1 MRAVPQPMV
10 RFRAADEQIYLAE
23 DPALIHQV
31 LVTKNR
37 HFNKRRSL
45 EPAGLV
51 FGNGLVLSEGTF
63 YRRQLCVDA
72 KAKIVPNPLFTLA
85 LKHGAAGD
93 AGPAVTA
100 S

>member
-1 MRAVPQPMV
+1 MRTVPHPMV
-10 RFRAADEQIYLAE
+10 RFPRGWRTNLFSKGSGIDSS
-23 DPALIHQV
+23 V
-31 LVTKNR
+31 LVTKNQY
-37 HFNKRRSL
+37 FNKGRSL
-45 EPAGLV
+45 ERADLV
-51 FGNGLVLSEGTF
+51 FGNGLVMSEGTF

-72 KAKIVPNPLFTLA
+72 KAKIVPHPLFTLA